1 MQANGVAAIQCL
13 YLPIPK
19 PMSHFRKILYVIS
32 GLAGI
37 LAISWL
43 ARQGAMK
50 KSELP
55 RESAK
60 SSTRE
65 PGGNFRADRLAAA
78 AQQSSTATNGNSQ
91 SSDSAIE
98 MARAAGVPATV
109 GKSGL
114 WAGVMP
120 SDAASGGRKAFAVAR
135 AGASRAD
142 LRPDQNGMFQR
153 MHSATSQ
160 RIEFQLSYPGM
171 KSTEWVDVGI
181 LDGGTVEPTGSLK
194 PDKNGNISFVFHTGA
209 SDGSYRISLT
219 TSDHDTKMLDIWAG
233 RPEWEER
240 LTAN

>member
-1 MQANGVAAIQCL
+1 
-13 YLPIPK
+13 
-19 PMSHFRKILYVIS
+19 
-32 GLAGI
+32 
-37 LAISWL
+37 
-43 ARQGAMK
+43 
-50 KSELP
+50 
-55 RESAK
+55 
-60 SSTRE
+60 
-65 PGGNFRADRLAAA
+65 
-78 AQQSSTATNGNSQ
+78 
-91 SSDSAIE
+91 

-120 SDAASGGRKAFAVAR
+120 SDAASGGSKAFAVAR

-142 LRPDQNGMFQR
+142 LRTDQNGMFQR
-153 MHSATSQ
+153 MHSATGQ
-160 RIEFQLSYPGM
+160 RIEFQVSYPGM

-181 LDGGTVEPTGSLK
+181 LDGGTLEPTGPLK
-194 PDKNGNISFVFHTGA
+194 PDKNGHISFVFHTGP